1 MRCSSFRPIRGGAAA
16 WCLIASGLASLACS
30 SSEPATGSTPPPE
43 YRDPEPAGSTASDV
57 SMNEAGEP
65 DPVGSDPSDA
75 PSSDSEETP
84 IGPIDF
90 EAGEEPEPAGDVP
103 SDDPEPEPPVDDEL
117 VAPRAESPI
126 GWASVN
132 AEGQNGTFGGRG
144 GPLVIV
150 TNADQLRAAVDG
162 TDPRIVRVRGS
173 FDAGRVD
180 MGSNKTVEGEPGSV
194 LGINLRFLDDQN
206 VIVRDLTLRGN
217 RCQGLADCSQGDDVV
232 ELRNTHHVWFHH
244 VDVADGDDGNLD
256 IVRAS
261 DYVTVSWSRFS
272 YASNNR
278 EHRFSNLIGNGD
290 DVPEDVGRLRVTW
303 HNNWWAE
310 NVDQRMPRTRRGRIH
325 VFNNLYTASGNSYCT
340 NAGFEASL
348 LVENNVYVGVN
359 NPLSPDANGDMLA
372 RGNLFLNTSGNQNA
386 TGQGFQPGYDYSLQP
401 TAGLEALIRAE
412 AGPRPLP

>member
-1 MRCSSFRPIRGGAAA
+1 
-16 WCLIASGLASLACS
+16 
-30 SSEPATGSTPPPE
+30 
-43 YRDPEPAGSTASDV
+43 
-57 SMNEAGEP
+57 MNEAGEP

-90 EAGEEPEPAGDVP
+90 EAGEEPEPGGDVP

-117 VAPRAESPI
+117 VAPREESPI

-162 TDPRIVRVRGS
+162 TEARIVRVRGS

-217 RCQGLADCSQGDDVV
+217 RCLR
-232 ELRNTHHVWFHH
+232 LRHRNTH
-244 VDVADGDDGNLD
+244 
-256 IVRAS
+256 
-261 DYVTVSWSRFS
+261 
-272 YASNNR
+272 
-278 EHRFSNLIGNGD
+278 
-290 DVPEDVGRLRVTW
+290 LR
-303 HNNWWAE
+303 
-310 NVDQRMPRTRRGRIH
+310 RRPSRTR
-325 VFNNLYTASGNSYCT
+325 
-340 NAGFEASL
+340 
-348 LVENNVYVGVN
+348 
-359 NPLSPDANGDMLA
+359 
-372 RGNLFLNTSGNQNA
+372 NT
-386 TGQGFQPGYDYSLQP
+386 
-401 TAGLEALIRAE
+401 
-412 AGPRPLP
+412 